1 MQPEVDETREAPM
14 GVVMRTLVGFAGS
27 GCTMREVD
35 PDFRTGC

>member
-27 GCTMREVD
+27 GCTMR
-35 PDFRTGC
+35 RCG